1 MKSSGRGRSRRRPS
15 TPSSMANR
23 EYRDGIVMVH
33 GVGHQKRGDTLQSVA
48 PRLAETLSA
57 QGLATVFT
65 RNEAASEGILEV
77 EGGKHMLIAEA
88 YWADIVAEGRIGGTR
103 GALLRVRFAF
113 SAMPYLV
120 VGVLGPRDHHGEA
133 ATERPS
139 SSRLM
144 SSLRSIVGIEP
155 GEFARVAPLAWR
167 ILPLYGLAVAVTA
180 LFGLAWW
187 AGLSAVAL
195 TLSGL
200 LIVLVLP
207 GSIVEHVRMASDDGA
222 ELQRICDRVSACISS
237 VEERCERVWVIAHSQ
252 GGFIAHSL
260 LAETAS
266 TKHRRVTRLT
276 GIASG
281 LRPIRLSGLATSWR
295 VLTSSWMVLLGSAL
309 MTVGVLH
316 GMEPDGFF
324 GFAVLGHL
332 MSVVAIMFVL
342 PSVAVVR
349 PDVVLE
355 VFPRGFSMGWNGLP
369 MAIAGLVIV
378 GAALLLRRGT
388 PDAPLAVPD
397 LHRRIRWEEISSPSD
412 LVGSMSIPELPDRV
426 SLVAAPSIRNAL
438 FDHGLGA
445 YFSKHGSM
453 RFLISSAIADL
464 TVGKRRGR
472 SMALSSS
479 LVQSH
484 LEVVSRQ
491 LYVFRGSLVAAVL
504 FFMIGVPAIFGASVL
519 ALVPTVVVPC
529 LVASLLGWAFA
540 YWRWRRLAPIAVAT
554 AVDEDRRG
562 RRKLDRAIRRPA
574 RESVILLQITFIVW
588 SIVAGI
594 GLAAIFENNG
604 AAVRLIEVAM
614 MLTAG
619 LICLVSR
626 MGRPKLWTL
635 AALLFAQDA
644 LMNLVDGILPGSVVG
659 APGVL
664 TTSLLVIALIVHLC
678 RRTYP
683 ARSSPPTNKHRGL
696 S

>member
-1 MKSSGRGRSRRRPS
+1 MTRSGRGQSKRVPS
-15 TPSSMANR
+15 PPSSMATR
-23 EYRDGIVMVH
+23 EYHDGVVIVH
-33 GVGHQKRGDTLQSVA
+33 GVGHQKRGDTLKSVA

-57 QGLATVFT
+57 QGLATAFT
-65 RNEAASEGILEV
+65 RDEAASEGVLEV
-77 EGGKHMLIAEA
+77 EGGKRVLVAEA
-88 YWADIVAEGRIGGTR
+88 YWADIVTEGRVGGIR

-120 VGVLGPRDHHGEA
+120 VGVLGPRALHGEA
-133 ATERPS
+133 ATERTS

-144 SSLRSIVGIEP
+144 SSLRTIVGIDR
-155 GEFARVAPLAWR
+155 GEFARFAPLAWR

-180 LFGLAWW
+180 LFGFAWW
-187 AGLSAVAL
+187 AGLAAVAL
-195 TLSGL
+195 TLSGF
-200 LIVLVLP
+200 LIVLILP

-222 ELQRICDRVSACISS
+222 ELQRIRDRVSACISS

-281 LRPIRLSGLATSWR
+281 LRPIRLAGLATSWR

-324 GFAVLGHL
+324 GFAMLGHL
-332 MSVVAIMFVL
+332 MSVMAIMFVL
-342 PSVAVVR
+342 PHVAVFR
-349 PDVVLE
+349 PDALLE
-355 VFPRGFSMGWNGLP
+355 VLPRGFSMGWNGLP
-369 MAIAGLVIV
+369 MAIAGLVVV

-388 PDAPLAVPD
+388 PDAPLTIPD
-397 LHRRIRWEEISSPSD
+397 LHRRIRWEETSSPSD

-426 SLVAAPSIRNAL
+426 SLITAPSIRNAL

-445 YFSKHGSM
+445 YLSKHGSM
-453 RFLISSAIADL
+453 RFLLSSALADL
-464 TVGKRRGR
+464 AVGKRRGR
-472 SMALSSS
+472 ALALSSS
-479 LVQSH
+479 LVQSR
-484 LEVVSRQ
+484 LEAVSQQ

-504 FFMIGVPAIFGASVL
+504 LFMIGIPAVFGASVL

-540 YWRWRRLAPIAVAT
+540 YLRWSRLAPIAVAT

-562 RRKLDRAIRRPA
+562 QRKLDKAVRRPA
-574 RESVILLQITFIVW
+574 RESVILLQIVFVFW

-594 GLAAIFENNG
+594 GVAAISENKG

-626 MGRPKLWTL
+626 MGRPKLWNL
-635 AALLFAQDA
+635 AALLFAQSA
-644 LMNLVDGILPGSVVG
+644 LTNLVGGTLPGSALG

-683 ARSSPPTNKHRGL
+683 ARSSSPTNKHPGL